1 MGYVP
6 RLIER
11 YKKVVVPHMMKK
23 FNYKNPMQ
31 VPRLEKIVIN
41 MGVGEATENPKFLES
56 AVEDLRVIS
65 GQQPVITK
73 AKKAISN
80 FRLRAGTPIGCKVTL
95 RRWRMYE
102 FLDRLITIAIPRIRD
117 FRGLSDK
124 SFDGRGNYSLGVR
137 EQIIFPEIDYDK
149 VDKIRGMDITIVT
162 TAETDEEAY
171 ELLSAFGMPFRKT
184 T

>member
-65 GQQPVITK
+65 GQQPVQGQEGDLQLPP
-73 AKKAISN
+73 AGRHAH
-80 FRLRAGTPIGCKVTL
+80 RLQGHSAALADVRVSGSVDH
-95 RRWRMYE
+95 
-102 FLDRLITIAIPRIRD
+102 DRDP
-117 FRGLSDK
+117 
-124 SFDGRGNYSLGVR
+124 
-137 EQIIFPEIDYDK
+137 
-149 VDKIRGMDITIVT
+149 
-162 TAETDEEAY
+162 AY
-171 ELLSAFGMPFRKT
+171 P
-184 T
+184 